1 MKQSG
6 VAAFF
11 PAFFAGLLA
20 ALFLS
25 GCAGESRAG
34 RGRPSRPA
42 ACSLSGTVSDAQG
55 PLAAAVVRIQGS
67 PKAVASDAGG
77 RFRFDGLSCSEPVR
91 LTAWARGYYIGGG
104 IPFRPGMEEAE
115 ILLLPHTKRDNPSYG
130 WLSSGYSPGQGE
142 NQGCAECHSSPRS
155 GEPELEGLLPV
166 DEWRRDAHGL
176 SARNPRFLSM
186 YFGTDL
192 DGRRSPPTRFA
203 QNRDYGPVPLPPGPE
218 QSYYG
223 PGYKLD
229 FPESDGNC
237 GSCHIP
243 VAAARGAYGVNPAE
257 LSTAEQE
264 GVSCDFC
271 HKIWDVRLGEDG
283 LPAAGRPGVLS
294 IELRRP
300 GGGHQL
306 FMGPFDDVAPGEDTY
321 LPLQR
326 RSQFCAP
333 CHFGVFW
340 DAQIY
345 NSYGEWL
352 DSPYSDPAAGRTC
365 QDCHMPKRGAEYF
378 VRPDKGGLKRDPARI
393 SSHLMPGAL
402 DRELLQ
408 NALTMDVRVER
419 GPESAAVEVELF
431 NDRTGHH
438 VPTDSPLRHLIL
450 RVRLTGEGGEELPLL
465 EGPVLPEWAG
475 GYAGRPGKV
484 YAKVL
489 EELWTEVS
497 PSGAYWNQTRVVS
510 DNRLPAFGRARSRYR
525 FRAGPGQ
532 ELSLRVKLLYRRAFR
547 ELMDRKGWRTGDIL
561 MESWEARLPAFEE

>member
-1 MKQSG
+1 MG
-6 VAAFF
+6 RPLFAAVF
-11 PAFFAGLLA
+11 PAFFLGALPALL
-20 ALFLS
+20 LG
-25 GCAGESRAG
+25 GCAAGSRIDGGLRA
-34 RGRPSRPA
+34 RPA
-42 ACSLSGTVSDAQG
+42 ACSLSGTVRDGQG
-55 PLAAAVVRIQGS
+55 PVPGAVVRIQGGS
-67 PKAVASDAGG
+67 RAVTSDADG
-77 RFRFDGLSCSEPVR
+77 RFRFTGLSCAVPVP

-104 IPFRPGMEEAE
+104 TPFRPGTTEVE
-115 ILLLPHTKRDNPSYG
+115 ILLLPHTDRDNFAYA
-130 WLSSGYSPGQGE
+130 WLPSGYFPGQGE
-142 NQGCAECHSSPRS
+142 NQGCTECHSSDR
-155 GEPELEGLLPV
+155 GGVPELEGLLPV

-186 YFGTDL
+186 YLGTDL
-192 DGRRSPPTRFA
+192 DGRRSPPTRLV
-203 QNRDYGPVPLPPGPE
+203 QNRDYGPVPLPPDPE
-218 QSYYG
+218 HPYYG

-243 VAAARGAYGVNPAE
+243 LAAAGSAYGVNPE
-257 LSTAEQE
+257 QLSAAEQE

-283 LPAAGRPGVLS
+283 LPATGRPGVLS

-300 GGGHQL
+300 EEGHQL

-352 DSPYSDPAAGRTC
+352 DSPYSDPATGKTC
-365 QDCHMPKRGAEYF
+365 QDCHMPKRGVRYF
-378 VRPDKGGLKRDPARI
+378 VRPDKGGLKRDPSRI

-408 NALTMDVRVER
+408 NALTMEVRVDR
-419 GPESAAVEVELF
+419 GPGSAGVEVELF
-431 NDRTGHH
+431 NDQTGHH

-450 RVRLTGEGGEELPLL
+450 RVRLTGRGGRELPLL
-465 EGPVLPEWAG
+465 EGPVLPDWAG
-475 GYAGRPGKV
+475 GYAGQAGKV

-489 EELWTEVS
+489 EELWTEVA
-497 PSGAYWNQTRVVS
+497 PSGAYWNQTRVLS
-510 DNRLPAFGRARSRYR
+510 DNRLPAFGRDRSRYL
-525 FRAGPGQ
+525 FQADGGQ
-532 ELSLRVKLLYRRAFR
+532 ELELQVELLYRRAFQ
-547 ELMDRKGWRTGDIL
+547 ELMDLKGWPVEDIL
-561 MESWEARLPAFEE
+561 MERYRRRLEAATE